1 VTRKVQLNQIQNVG
15 PNQRATVRLP
25 LGVTYNKIALF
36 TGGNIN
42 AALLSNIVLK
52 VNGSERLRWKTAA
65 HLQARNSYNLG
76 ASDAAILELDF
87 LERNAKDE
95 ASMTLGAYAATQ
107 EAGVQDMTLEFDVG
121 NYTVTAASLIKA
133 IAEVDVPSKNRLIV
147 RNRYF
152 QKTLAGAV
160 EEQLIIPF
168 GQNGEQ
174 LKRLYVFGAM
184 ASIDSIRIR
193 REGADEY
200 EALSQAQ
207 NEFFQKTYG
216 KTPQAGLWVVDF
228 TEHNL
233 MGHLLNTAQI
243 RTGPGPN
250 DFVPI
255 QNLDIRLKTNA
266 AGTFDAYTESITL
279 NDRP

>member
-1 VTRKVQLNQIQNVG
+1 MTRKQQLNQIQNVG

-36 TGGNIN
+36 CAGNIN

-52 VNGSERLRWKTAA
+52 VNGAERMRWKTQA

-76 ASDAAILELDF
+76 FSDANVLELDF

-95 ASMTLGAYAATQ
+95 AAMTLGAYAATA
-107 EAGVQDMTLEFDVG
+107 EAGVQDMTLEFDIG

-133 IAEVDVPSKNRLIV
+133 VAEVDVPSKNRLVV
-147 RNRYF
+147 RTRNF

-160 EEQLIIPF
+160 EEQIIIPY
-168 GQNGEQ
+168 GLNGEQ
-174 LKRLYVFGAM
+174 LKRLYIYGTL
-184 ASIDSIRIR
+184 ASITNVRVR

-200 EALSQAQ
+200 EALTQVQ

-216 KTPQAGLWVVDF
+216 KAPQAGLWVVDF

-233 MGHLLNTAQI
+233 MGHLLNTSIILGAD
-243 RTGPGPN
+243 GKP
-250 DFVPI
+250 VPV
-255 QNLDIRLKTNA
+255 QNLDIRMVTSA
-266 AGTFDAYTESITL
+266 AGTFDIYTESITL

>member
-25 LGVTYNKIALF
+25 LGVTYNKIVIF
-36 TGGNIN
+36 TAGNIT
-42 AALLSNIVLK
+42 ASLLSNIVLK
-52 VNGSERLRWKTAA
+52 VNGSERIRWKTFAQM
-65 HLQARNSYNLG
+65 QARNAYNLG
-76 ASDAAILELDF
+76 ASDANVMEFDF
-87 LERNAKDE
+87 MERNSKDE
-95 ASMTLGAYAATQ
+95 AAMTLGCYAATAG
-107 EAGVQDMTLEFDVG
+107 AGVQDMTLEFDIG
-121 NYTVTAASLIKA
+121 TYTVTAGSTIKGV
-133 IAEVDVPSKNRLIV
+133 AEVDVPSNNKLIV

-168 GQNGEQ
+168 GMNGEQ
-174 LKRLYVFGAM
+174 LKRLYVYGTM

-200 EALSQAQ
+200 EALSQVQ

-216 KTPQAGLWVVDF
+216 KVPQAGLWTVDF

-243 RTGPGPN
+243 LGADGKPM
-250 DFVPI
+250 PI
-255 QNLDIRLKTNA
+255 QNLDIRLKTNTG
-266 AGTFDAYTESITL
+266 GTFDAYTESITL